1 MFWGVFAAGL
11 HGVAGFTQHLTIRNR
26 VAAVEKIADDM
37 IVFRA
42 VTRPDLLAA

>member
-11 HGVAGFTQHLTIRNR
+11 HGVAGFTQHLTIRDT
-26 VAAVEKIADDM
+26 VPAVEEVRDDM

-42 VTRPDLLAA
+42 ITRPDLLAA